1 MLDQNVLNDL
11 SRGDEVNH
19 FLLVRKCE
27 LKTGRNNKN
36 YLNLELGDSSASLP
50 ANVWDNVDY
59 ISSYLTVGII
69 VKVEGTI
76 DEYQGQP
83 QIRIKEIRKLS
94 PKENVSI
101 DDFLPIS
108 KRNPEEME
116 KQLWGRIEKIEN
128 PFLKQLLY
136 ALLEG
141 ESYRKFTRAPAGK
154 SWHHSYIHGLLE
166 HTLEIV
172 EICDL
177 TARFHPEINRDL
189 LITGAILHDF
199 GKTKEL
205 TFDSTFDYSDEGRLL
220 GHIVIASMD
229 IKEKMNTIKNFP
241 EGLKNQLLHLIL
253 SHQGKLEQASPVE
266 PKTLEAIVL
275 YQADEISAKAN
286 AYKSAIEADAK
297 GENRWTK
304 FLHLINSTLYI
315 PEGFNKQK

>member
-59 ISSYLTVGII
+59 ISSYLTAGII

-94 PKENVSI
+94 SKENVSI
-101 DDFLPIS
+101 DDFLPKS

-116 KQLWGRIEKIEN
+116 KQLWERIEKIEN

-177 TARFHPEINRDL
+177 TASFHPEINRDL

-205 TFDSTFDYSDEGRLL
+205 IFDSTFDYSDEGRLL

>member
-1 MLDQNVLNDL
+1 MLDQTTLNEL
-11 SRGDEVNH
+11 SRSDEVNH

-59 ISSYLTVGII
+59 ISSYLTAAII

-94 PKENVSI
+94 SKENVST
-101 DDFLPIS
+101 DDFLPKS

-116 KQLWGRIEKIEN
+116 KQLWERIEKIEN

-177 TARFHPEINRDL
+177 TASFHSEINRDL

>member
-1 MLDQNVLNDL
+1 MLYQIPLNEL
-11 SRGDEVNH
+11 SRGDEVDH

-27 LKTGRNNKN
+27 IKTGRNNKN
-36 YLNLELGDSSASLP
+36 YLSLEIGDSTTSLP
-50 ANVWDNVDY
+50 ANVWDNIDY
-59 ISSYLTVGII
+59 ISTFLTNGII
-69 VKVEGTI
+69 VKVEGSI

-83 QIRIKEIRKLS
+83 QIRITQIRKS
-94 PKENVSI
+94 NSKENISVE
-101 DDFLPIS
+101 DFLPKS
-108 KRNPEEME
+108 KRDLEEME
-116 KQLWGRIEKIEN
+116 KQLWGRIKSIN
-128 PFLKQLLY
+128 NIFLKQLLNV
-136 ALLEG
+136 LLEG
-141 ESYRKFTRAPAGK
+141 EIYQKFIRAPAGK

-166 HTLEIV
+166 HTMEIM

-177 TARFHPEINRDL
+177 TANFHPEVNRDL

-220 GHIVIASMD
+220 GHIVIASIMIKEKIND
-229 IKEKMNTIKNFP
+229 IKEFP

-266 PKTLEAIVL
+266 PKTLEAIIL

-304 FLHLINSTLYI
+304 FLHLINSPLYI
-315 PEGFNKQK
+315 PEEFNKQK